1 MLGEISCFLWM
12 VVIVCIII
20 FTIMLFAHIT
30 GSDDYT
36 TKLNVLFYIIIFV
49 LTIAFITFLISQQ
62 HNIKLMNEALE
73 RAKSITTNH

>member
-30 GSDDYT
+30 GPDDFT
-36 TKLNVLFYIIIFV
+36 SELNILFHVIIFG
-49 LTIAFITFLISQQ
+49 LAIALIIFLISQ
-62 HNIKLMNEALE
+62 HYDIKLMNEALE
-73 RAKSITTNH
+73 IAKDIIPNH